1 VDLSAPF
8 LPISGYLESPPDREP
23 PLLGDARAD
32 VAIVGGGLTG
42 LSTALALRRAGVD
55 AVVLE
60 REFCGFGAS
69 GRNAGHLTPTIGK
82 DLPTLLML
90 YGEERTGAL
99 VRFAD
104 HCVER
109 TEQLLAEHGID
120 CDYAPTGNVMAV
132 VHPKQEKRL
141 RRAAEVADKLGANV
155 RFLEPA
161 AMRELGIPPAFLCG
175 ALEGAGGTLDPG
187 KLVLG
192 LRRAA
197 LRAGVRIHEGTRVA
211 ELQLG
216 AKPRVR
222 TSQGTLRAE
231 RVVMASNA
239 WTREIGPPGRKLLP
253 LYVTLFE
260 SAPLGDA
267 QLAALGGWRRR
278 EGIYT
283 AHEMLES
290 YRLTARRTIV
300 GGSKAPRY
308 AFGAKPGEHGGANP
322 RTQAAVTRAF
332 RDRFPE
338 LAELPIARFWGGW
351 IAMTLNFLPSI
362 GAVGRDGRLFH
373 ALGYNGHGV
382 AQASAVG
389 DVLADLIR
397 GRENEWARLF
407 RKPAP
412 TLPPEPFLWLTA
424 RGLLALFGGID
435 RITDRQIRAASGQA
449 GSQAR
454 SR

>member
-1 VDLSAPF
+1 MDDLSAPF
-8 LPISGYLESPPDREP
+8 LPISGYLESPPERQP
-23 PLLGDARAD
+23 PLVGDARAD

-42 LSTALALRRAGVD
+42 LSTALALQRAGVD

-82 DLPTLLML
+82 DLPTLLMM
-90 YGEERTGAL
+90 YGAERTAAI

-104 HCVER
+104 HCVRR
-109 TEQLLAEHGID
+109 TEALIAEHGID

-141 RRAAEVADKLGANV
+141 RRAADVASEVGAHV
-155 RFLEPA
+155 SFLEA
-161 AMRELGIPPAFLCG
+161 DEMRARGLPPAFLCG

-197 LRAGVRIHEGTRVA
+197 LGAGVRIHEGTRVTEVSNRPQPVVRA
-211 ELQLG
+211 E
-216 AKPRVR
+216 R
-222 TSQGTLRAE
+222 GTLRAKH
-231 RVVMASNA
+231 VVMATNA
-239 WTREIGPPGRKLLP
+239 WTREVGRPGAKIVP

-260 SAPLGDA
+260 TAPLSDA
-267 QLAALGGWRRR
+267 QLAALGGWPRR

-283 AHEMLES
+283 AHEILES
-290 YRLTARRTIV
+290 YRLTARRTII
-300 GGSKAPRY
+300 GGSKAARY
-308 AFGAKPGEHGGANP
+308 VWGARPGDRGGPHAA
-322 RTQAAVTRAF
+322 TQATVVRAF
-332 RDRFPE
+332 RDRFPA

-362 GAVGRDGRLFH
+362 GALGDDGTLWH

-382 AQASAVG
+382 AQATAVG
-389 DVLADLIR
+389 DILADGII
-397 GRENEWARLF
+397 GRDNEWARVF
-407 RKPAP
+407 PKPAP

-424 RGLLALFGGID
+424 RGLLALFGAID
-435 RITDRQIRAASGQA
+435 RITDRQIRAGR
-449 GSQAR
+449 G
-454 SR
+454 